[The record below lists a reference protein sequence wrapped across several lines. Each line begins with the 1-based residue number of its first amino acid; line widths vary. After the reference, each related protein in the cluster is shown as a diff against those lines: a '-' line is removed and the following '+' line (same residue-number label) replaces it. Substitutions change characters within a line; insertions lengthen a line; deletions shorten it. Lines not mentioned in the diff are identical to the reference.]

1 MGDNMYDER
10 GLLKPEHA
18 WTESQK
24 KAMTINDDIEKIDP
38 RTYFGKGIVF
48 KSIDV
53 GEHASMEDV
62 EQADKAYWDRM
73 MIDTSHKDYA
83 RYVELEKAYFDCIT
97 PKFNIN
103 DKDMTQQVLTAQ
115 QEKVAAY
122 IKERYGS
129 YLSELL
135 EQYGYGQQDNNRG
148 PKR

>member
-10 GLLKPEHA
+10 GLLKPEYD

-24 KAMTINDDIEKIDP
+24 KAMTINNDIEKIDP
-38 RTYFGKGIVF
+38 RTDFGKGIVF
-48 KSIDV
+48 KSID
-53 GEHASMEDV
+53 GSEHVSMEAV
-62 EQADKAYWDRM
+62 EQANKAYWGSM

-83 RYVELEKAYFDCIT
+83 RYAELEKAYFDCIT

-148 PKR
+148 TKR